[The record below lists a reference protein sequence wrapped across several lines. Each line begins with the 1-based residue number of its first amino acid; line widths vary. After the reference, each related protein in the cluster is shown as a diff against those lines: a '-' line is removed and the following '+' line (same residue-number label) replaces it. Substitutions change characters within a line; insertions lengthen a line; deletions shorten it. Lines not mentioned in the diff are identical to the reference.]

1 MTISF
6 FLSQNDSAYLVK
18 STAELS
24 SEQSARLEWLLEAKR
39 VDKLEGP
46 FIGPRKEMV
55 TPWSTNATEMAQNIG
70 IPGVTRI
77 EEFFRVTAQEPEY
90 DRMLQAV
97 YPELTAESLEISAEP
112 KGSYPVTDVS
122 KFNQDFGLALS
133 DEEVSY
139 LEAAS
144 KTLGRPLTD
153 TEVYAFGQIN
163 SEHCRHK
170 IFRGEFVIDGQKK
183 PKSLFDLIRETS
195 KASPKNLVSAYSD
208 NVAFMKGSE
217 FTEFAPELGEAP
229 SRFSQFSGTSVL
241 SLKAE
246 THNFPTTVE
255 PFNGASTGS
264 GGEIRDR
271 LAGGQGSIP
280 LSGTA
285 VYMTSYPRLKN
296 KSWERE
302 IPERSWKYQTP
313 EQILIKASDGASDFG
328 NKFGQPLLA
337 GSLLTL
343 EFKEESGEVTAFDRT
358 IMLAGGVG
366 YARAEYAKKKKAAPG
381 DKIVLL
387 GGDNYRIGMA
397 GSSAS
402 SVDTGVQSTQ
412 FELNAVQRANAE
424 MQKRVANVIRFLAE
438 HPANPIISIH
448 DHGAG
453 GHLNCFSELLE
464 ETGGK
469 IFLSALPVGDPTL
482 SPTEILCNESQ
493 ERMGLIISAK
503 DVGLVEA
510 IAKRERAPFY
520 VVGEI
525 TGNGRIEVVADP
537 APMSLPAEVLLGSSP
552 KITITDQS
560 IAPKRKP
567 VEVEISTAQEFKQHL
582 LNVLS
587 LEGVACKDWLTN
599 KVDRCVS
606 AKIAQQQCVGPLQL
620 PLCGYGLSTLDYSS
634 FGGVAIAL
642 GSAPGAGLIDPEAA
656 SRLSISEALTN
667 LVFAPIEGGLESV
680 VLSANW
686 MWPAKQ
692 PGENARLYAAVE
704 ACSKFAI
711 ELGIAIP
718 TGKDSLSMTMK
729 YADGSQVKAPGT
741 VIISASAPVSDFR
754 LRVTPELKCED
765 SALYH
770 LRFSSSPSS
779 GRSRLGGGSLAQT
792 LGVIG
797 DSCPDVEEAAL
808 LKHGFNAI
816 QELLK
821 QKLLLAGHDVSSG
834 GLITTLVEM
843 AVVGDMGVE
852 LGFSGSA
859 TELFAE
865 EVGVVI
871 QVADANTQEV
881 ERFLKERGL
890 PFCHLGA
897 VSGSR
902 FKLYTGEFSFESD
915 LASLRHA
922 WFETSHLLD
931 KKQTAPEQALQRFAT
946 LSTRHLEYRFPETFT
961 GSPEKHGIR
970 LLRDSSTAP
979 VRAAV
984 IRDKG
989 TNGERELAFSL
1000 YASGFEVVD
1009 VTMSDLVEGREDLS
1023 SVQLVAFPGG
1033 FSNSDVLGSGKGWAG
1048 TFLYNDKA
1056 MSALS
1061 SFVARPDT
1069 LLLGVCNGCQVVGEL
1084 ELLYPEH
1091 SKKLKLRRNLSKKFE
1106 SAFLGVEIMP
1116 TDNIFLQP
1124 LVGTKLGVWVAH
1136 GEGRFEL
1143 PEGPDAYD
1151 IPVRYLS
1158 SNYPLNPN
1166 GSPANA
1172 AGISGLNGRAL
1183 IMMPHLERSI
1193 FPWNWGY
1200 YPPAR
1205 REDTISPWFLAFRA
1219 AYEWCE
1225 KKLAGRGQDLS

>member
-1 MTISF
+1 MSISF
-6 FLSQNDSAYLVK
+6 FLTKNELAYLVL
-18 STAELS
+18 SQAEVTP
-24 SEQSARLEWLLEAKR
+24 EQSKRLEWLLDAKR
-39 VDKLEGP
+39 VEKLSGS
-46 FIGPRKEMV
+46 FVGPRKEMI

-70 IPGVTRI
+70 IPGVRRI
-77 EEFFRVTAQEPEY
+77 EEFAKVTEENTEY
-90 DRMLQAV
+90 DRMLQMV
-97 YPELTAESLEISAEP
+97 YPELNAESLQVSAEP
-112 KGSYPVTDVS
+112 QGTYPVTDIAR
-122 KFNQDFGLALS
+122 FNQDFGLALS
-133 DEEVSY
+133 AEEVSY
-139 LEAAS
+139 LEQAS
-144 KTLGRPLTD
+144 KTIGRPLTD

-170 IFRGEFVIDGQKK
+170 IFRGEFVIDGEKK
-183 PKSLFDLIRETS
+183 PASLFDLIRETS
-195 KASPKNLVSAYSD
+195 KRSPDNLVSAYSD
-208 NVAFMKGSE
+208 NVAFMKGPE
-217 FTEFAPELGEAP
+217 FTEFAPQQGERPAK
-229 SRFSQFSGTSVL
+229 FSQFAGTAVL

-285 VYMTSYPRLKN
+285 VYMTSYPRLKK
-296 KSWERE
+296 KSWEAS
-302 IPERSWKYQTP
+302 IPERKWKYQTP

-328 NKFGQPLLA
+328 NKFGQPLLT

-343 EFKEESGEVTAFDRT
+343 EFQEDSGEVTAFDRT

-366 YARAEYAKKKKAAPG
+366 YARAEYAQKKKPSPG

-424 MQKRVANVIRFLAE
+424 MQKRVANVVRFLAE
-438 HPANPIISIH
+438 RSDNPIISIH

-464 ETGGK
+464 ETGGR
-469 IFLSALPVGDPTL
+469 IYLNALPIGDPTL

-493 ERMGLIISAK
+493 ERMGLIVAAK
-503 DVGLVEA
+503 DVALVEA
-510 IAKRERAPFY
+510 ISKRERAPFY

-525 TGNGRIEVVADP
+525 TGDGRIEVVADKP
-537 APMSLPAEVLLGSSP
+537 PLSLPAEILLGSSP
-552 KITITDQS
+552 KITIAGETLS
-560 IAPKRKP
+560 KKRP
-567 VEVEISTAQEFKQHL
+567 AIEVRISSAEELKRHL

-599 KVDRCVS
+599 KVDRCVT
-606 AKIAQQQCVGPLQL
+606 ARIAQQQCVGPLQL
-620 PLCGYGLSTLDYSS
+620 PLCGYAISTLDYSS
-634 FGGVAIAL
+634 FKGVATAL
-642 GSAPGAGLIDPEAA
+642 GSAPGPGLLDPEAA
-656 SRLSISEALTN
+656 SRLSIAEALTN
-667 LVFAPIEGGLESV
+667 LVFAPIEGGLKSV

-704 ACSKFAI
+704 ACSRFAI

-765 SALYH
+765 SVLYH
-770 LRFSSSPSS
+770 LPFSS
-779 GRSRLGGGSLAQT
+779 GERLGGGSLAQT
-792 LGVIG
+792 LGSIG
-797 DSCPDVEEAAL
+797 NSCPDVENASVL
-808 LKHGFNAI
+808 TRGFAAI
-816 QELLK
+816 QELLEE
-821 QKLLLAGHDVSSG
+821 QLILAGHDISAG

-843 AVVGDMGVE
+843 AVVGDIGAKISVKGTAE
-852 LGFSGSA
+852 D
-859 TELFAE
+859 LFAE

-871 QVADANTQEV
+871 QVADSQVKRV
-881 ERFLKERGL
+881 EELLSKNSITFRK
-890 PFCHLGA
+890 LG
-897 VSGSR
+897 VVGGGS
-902 FKLYTGEFSFESD
+902 FSINAMDYSFESD

-922 WFETSHLLD
+922 WFEPSHLLD
-931 KKQTAPEQALQRFAT
+931 KRQTAPEQALQRFAT
-946 LSTRHLEYRFPETFT
+946 VSSRHLEYRFPKSFS
-961 GSPEKHGIR
+961 GSPEEHGIR
-970 LLRDSSTAP
+970 LRRNDPTSP
-979 VRAAV
+979 VKAAV

-1000 YASGFEVVD
+1000 YCAGFEVID

-1023 SVQLVAFPGG
+1023 AVQLVAFPGG

-1048 TFLYNDKA
+1048 TFLYNERA
-1056 MSALS
+1056 MAALRG
-1061 SFVARPDT
+1061 FVARPDT

-1091 SKKLKLRRNLSKKFE
+1091 PRKLKLRRNLSKKFE
-1106 SAFLGVEIMP
+1106 SAFLGVEILP
-1116 TDNIFLQP
+1116 TDNVFLQP
-1124 LVGTKLGVWVAH
+1124 LIGSKLGIWVAH

-1143 PEGPDAYD
+1143 PEGSDAYD
-1151 IPVRYLS
+1151 IPIRYVS
-1158 SNYPLNPN
+1158 DSYPLNPN

-1172 AGISGLNGRAL
+1172 AGVSGLNGRAL

-1200 YPPAR
+1200 YPPTR
-1205 REDTISPWFLAFRA
+1205 KGDLISPWLLAFRS
-1219 AYEWCE
+1219 AYEWC
-1225 KKLAGRGQDLS
+1225 AARR